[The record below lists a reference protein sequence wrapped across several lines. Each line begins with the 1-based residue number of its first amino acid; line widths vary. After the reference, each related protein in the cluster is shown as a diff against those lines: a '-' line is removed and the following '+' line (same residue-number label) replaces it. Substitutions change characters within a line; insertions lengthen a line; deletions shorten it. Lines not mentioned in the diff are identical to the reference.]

1 MLSCP
6 KVHRRTF
13 RDLGGTSPEWLSSP
27 VIEAGSRLFVIKGEG
42 HIMAGVALLGAL
54 RCPPSYLPHF
64 VGEVAIIPEYFPIGL
79 PLIIG
84 QCMHRVLVIIIQLSW
99 VWGSSHN
106 PMHLRDSPHLL
117 LTVVSI
123 IHRISLRRS
132 ACSSESPCTCSTY
145 TCGASGRTVEYRVAH
160 LYAVNDLFSRCFKPR
175 GV

>member
-6 KVHRRTF
+6 KVHRHTF
-13 RDLGGTSPEWLSSP
+13 RDLGGTSPERLPSLVIIAISRLS
-27 VIEAGSRLFVIKGEG
+27 VIEGEG
-42 HIMAGVALLGAL
+42 HITAVVALRGAL
-54 RCPPSYLPHF
+54 RCPPSCLPHF
-64 VGEVAIIPEYFPIGL
+64 VGELAVIPEYFPLWL

-84 QCMHRVLVIIIQLSW
+84 RCMYRVFISSSSFHVA
-99 VWGSSHN
+99 GDSHN
-106 PMHLRDSPHLL
+106 PMHLWDSHLL

-132 ACSSESPCTCSTY
+132 ACTSESPCTCSTY

-160 LYAVNDLFSRCFKPR
+160 LYTVNDLFRRCFKPR